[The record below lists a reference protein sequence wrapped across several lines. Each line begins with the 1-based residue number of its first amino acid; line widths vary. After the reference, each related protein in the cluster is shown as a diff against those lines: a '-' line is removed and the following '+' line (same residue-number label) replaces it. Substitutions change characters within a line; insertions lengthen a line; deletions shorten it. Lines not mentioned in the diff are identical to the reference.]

1 MTNKMKI
8 TALNR
13 YTMFYTGN
21 SDCDVEAIFV
31 FVRFAIL
38 SKNYANKTNL
48 LFAVQCMLKLRSKA
62 LILCAFALR
71 PFYL

>member
-8 TALNR
+8 TTLNML
-13 YTMFYTGN
+13 TMFDTGN

-38 SKNYANKTNL
+38 SKNNANKTTF
-48 LFAVQCMLKLRSKA
+48 LFINQRNTF
-62 LILCAFALR
+62 LIW
-71 PFYL
+71 

>member
-8 TALNR
+8 TALNM
-13 YTMFYTGN
+13 YTMFDTGN

-38 SKNYANKTNL
+38 SKNYANKTN
-48 LFAVQCMLKLRSKA
+48 
-62 LILCAFALR
+62 
-71 PFYL
+71 